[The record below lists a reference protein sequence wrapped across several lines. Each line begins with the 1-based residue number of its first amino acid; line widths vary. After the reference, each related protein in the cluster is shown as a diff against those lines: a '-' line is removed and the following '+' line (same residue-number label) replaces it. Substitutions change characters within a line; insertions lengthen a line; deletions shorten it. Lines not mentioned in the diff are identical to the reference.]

1 MEGRMVVDDG
11 VWIVC
16 NEIYFQLLQF
26 VKWHY
31 LFAYHSFVLVSLSSP
46 HWLIGWDQFL
56 QFLRK
61 LSC

>member
-46 HWLIGWDQFL
+46 HWLIGWDQF
-56 QFLRK
+56 
-61 LSC
+61 